1 MVVRGSAWEAAS
13 CTSRSG
19 TPASRA
25 AVMNACRRVCGPAG
39 LAIPARRATRR
50 TIRPAPCRSS
60 QPPWA
65 DRKIGPSE
73 RSPMARSIARGA
85 RCERDGDNL
94 AALAGDHQSPVPA
107 LDAQGLDV
115 GTGSFGHAQPVE
127 RQQGDQRMLGGLTE
141 PGGNE
146 QRTQL
151 VAVQPGG
158 YRLIIQPGTADMRG
172 QGLIQQVFLH
182 RVPVEPATVH
192 SRRVIVARARPW
204 ASRSRAKHSMSA
216 RRAWNRRNW
225 RRWHQLAYWRRSKA
239 YASRVKPV

>member
-1 MVVRGSAWEAAS
+1 
-13 CTSRSG
+13 
-19 TPASRA
+19 
-25 AVMNACRRVCGPAG
+25 
-39 LAIPARRATRR
+39 
-50 TIRPAPCRSS
+50 
-60 QPPWA
+60 
-65 DRKIGPSE
+65 
-73 RSPMARSIARGA
+73 MARSIARGA

-182 RVPVEPATVH
+182 RVPVEPGDGAQPPGDRGPGATTGLQVAGETLDVRTAGLKQAQVMLLAPARVLTQVQLVRFAGQAAIAGQESSQRQPLRVAEH
-192 SRRVIVARARPW
+192 WCSRDKGSGRGRGGHW
-204 ASRSRAKHSMSA
+204 APPGSG
-216 RRAWNRRNW
+216 
-225 RRWHQLAYWRRSKA
+225 
-239 YASRVKPV
+239 